1 MESIVIAWQNLPS
14 HISPSLF
21 SIGSFQLRY
30 YSLMYL
36 VAFAVVYFLFSYR
49 IKRKEIS
56 LTVEFLQDYMVW
68 AMVGLIV
75 GARLGYALFYNF
87 SYFMAHP
94 L

>member
-36 VAFAVVYFLFSYR
+36 VAFAVVYFLFLIALSA
-49 IKRKEIS
+49 KRS
-56 LTVEFLQDYMVW
+56 
-68 AMVGLIV
+68 A
-75 GARLGYALFYNF
+75 
-87 SYFMAHP
+87 
-94 L
+94 